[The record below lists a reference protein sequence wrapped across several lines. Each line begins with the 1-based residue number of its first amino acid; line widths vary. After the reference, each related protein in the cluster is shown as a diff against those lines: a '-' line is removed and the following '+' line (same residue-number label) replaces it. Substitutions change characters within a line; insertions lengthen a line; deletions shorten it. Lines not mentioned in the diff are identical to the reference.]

1 MQWVQDASQSNVDNL
16 NSSRREAGRHFRNKK
31 KKYLRAKIEELET
44 NSKIKNIMGLYSG
57 TSDVKKGYQPG
68 INIVKDEKGDMVT
81 ESHDILV
88 RWRNGFSQL
97 FNVHGVND
105 IRQTEIHTTEPLV
118 PEPRV
123 SEVELAIEKVKV
135 TNHQVLI
142 KSQQN

>member
-1 MQWVQDASQSNVDNL
+1 MYLGISAL
-16 NSSRREAGRHFRNKK
+16 KK
-31 KKYLRAKIEELET
+31 
-44 NSKIKNIMGLYSG
+44 
-57 TSDVKKGYQPG
+57 DYQPRN
-68 INIVKDEKGDMVT
+68 NIVKDEKGDMVT

-142 KSQQN
+142 KSQQNSFKQG